1 MSKASGKARRTRGR
15 RAGRWL
21 ALEKGVWSNQGLSL
35 LLQCNT
41 QQLSPRQAQ
50 PSPASGN
57 VSEVEEPP
65 LDTLFYKEGPHGN
78 TVLSTWNVDDLGF
91 GWLN

>member
-1 MSKASGKARRTRGR
+1 MSKANGKARRTRER

-21 ALEKGVWSNQGLSL
+21 ALEKGMWSNQGLLL
-35 LLQCNT
+35 LLQCST
-41 QQLSPRQAQ
+41 QQLSHGQ
-50 PSPASGN
+50 PSPAQPQGD
-57 VSEVEEPP
+57 VSEVEQPP